1 MQFQGA
7 HPKKGETG
15 WQCIL
20 RIVLGGHDVP
30 PSCFLYPVALSS
42 ILSWVPQ
49 LLFFFFIVRLIGF
62 IGNRE
67 RKRGKGESKEGGGGE
82 RRRRKGGRGEKEKRC
97 LNFRANIYMLFYL
110 CYMYPWGSWRLQPHC
125 RCGPCLYS
133 CSRRVFLGGGGT
145 HLWLGN

>member
-30 PSCFLYPVALSS
+30 PSCFLYPVAWSS

-49 LLFFFFIVRLIGF
+49 LLFFFFIVRLNWIYWEQGEEE
-62 IGNRE
+62 RE
-67 RKRGKGESKEGGGGE
+67 RRKEGGGKGEEREGGE
-82 RRRRKGGRGEKEKRC
+82 RRRRDASTSEPT
-97 LNFRANIYMLFYL
+97 FI
-110 CYMYPWGSWRLQPHC
+110 
-125 RCGPCLYS
+125 
-133 CSRRVFLGGGGT
+133 CSFICVKCTLGGPGDSSPIAGVGPVCTLVQGGFFWEGVE
-145 HLWLGN
+145 LIFG